1 MSHRKH
7 DFIQV
12 ETMVF
17 FCHDISI
24 HNVNI
29 YTYICIDIYIYIYHI
44 DRMILVIISLSIFS
58 NKNPA
63 VSRGR
68 LPGHL
73 EREHDAMEIQSL
85 VKLIGSAVQGKKKG
99 ASKPSAK

>member
-1 MSHRKH
+1 MILYRLKLWYSFVMIYQYIMS
-7 DFIQV
+7 
-12 ETMVF
+12 
-17 FCHDISI
+17 
-24 HNVNI
+24 
-29 YTYICIDIYIYIYHI
+29 TYILTYASIYIYIYHI